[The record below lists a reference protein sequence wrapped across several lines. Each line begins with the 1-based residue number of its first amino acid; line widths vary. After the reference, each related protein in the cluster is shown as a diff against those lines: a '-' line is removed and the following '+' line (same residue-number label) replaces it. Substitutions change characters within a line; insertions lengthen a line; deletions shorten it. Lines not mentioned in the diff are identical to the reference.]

1 MLKIGNN
8 IIRGVYKGTTKIS
21 TIYKGGT
28 KIFPGIEYTNT
39 GEDIGSWSYPNN
51 YSRVRTITTWSQDV
65 YQDGSHASKVYG
77 SSYQQSETATTSYLY
92 GVWNYSSGN
101 ESRFRDVATKYTF
114 SDGVV
119 KSGDSYQDL
128 ENGIPSYSYGTWNYH
143 EGNSYRNRVVSTS
156 FSYSDGVVRSGSSYT
171 SSNEYGS
178 SSYSSWS
185 YTGIVRKRNILYSYD
200 GGSIVKTGPIVE
212 ETASVTNGVW
222 DGVTYWNGSCGTNYY
237 FVDYKKV
244 RDQYSF
250 SDTTTYSD
258 YYNGESRSRR
268 IDGQCGW
275 ERVWTDWVGTGFSC
289 DANGVRGAY
298 SCDGQLTVYYWQ
310 QERHFQY
317 PDGTGR
323 TSTEYRAGNPYSYNY
338 IHGQCGYFAEAP
350 MTEIPYYGWHSY
362 DAWSAWDSG
371 YPLFEQMGSLWMND
385 WTMEIFSDPH
395 GYNYAP
401 TGVYLVNVGPDIV
414 SSEFWHV

>member
-39 GEDIGSWSYPNN
+39 GEDVGSWSYPNN
-51 YSRVRTITTWSQDV
+51 YSRVRTITPWSQGV
-65 YQDGSHASKVYG
+65 YQDGSYASKVYG

-92 GVWNYSSGN
+92 GIWNYSSGN
-101 ESRFRDVATKYTF
+101 ESRYRDVSPRYTF

-119 KSGDSYQDL
+119 KSGDAFQEL
-128 ENGIPSYSYGTWNYH
+128 ENGIPSYSYGTWNYYD
-143 EGNSYRNRVVSTS
+143 GNSYRNRVVNTS

-185 YTGIVRKRNILYSYD
+185 YSGSVRRRNILYTYD
-200 GGSIVKTGPIVE
+200 GGITVKTGPLSE
-212 ETASVTNGVW
+212 EFATVTNGIW
-222 DGVTYWNGSCGTNYY
+222 DGSTYWNGSCGTNYY

-275 ERVWTDWVGTGFSC
+275 VRAWTDWVNTGSTC
-289 DANGVRGAY
+289 NANGVAGQY
-298 SCDGQLTVYYWQ
+298 SCDNTWSVSYYQ
-310 QERHFQY
+310 QVRHYQY

-323 TSTEYRAGNPYSYNY
+323 TNTEYRAGAEYSRVQTD
-338 IHGQCGYFAEAP
+338 GQCGYIATQPRREW
-350 MTEIPYYGWHSY
+350 EYYGYSDY
-362 DAWSAWDSG
+362 SQEDAWWNCYD
-371 YPLFEQMGSLWMND
+371 YPIGILYQDTTTGLYYSE
-385 WTMEIFSDPH
+385 
-395 GYNYAP
+395 P
-401 TGVYLVNVGPDIV
+401 TGENLAAPGFYVLQKGFDVDYSIICEV
-414 SSEFWHV
+414 W

>member
-28 KIFPGIEYTNT
+28 KVFPGIEYTNT

-51 YSRVRTITTWSQDV
+51 YSRVRTITPWSQGV
-65 YQDGSHASKVYG
+65 YQDGSYASKSYG

-101 ESRFRDVATKYTF
+101 ESRYRDVSPRYTF

-119 KSGDSYQDL
+119 KSGDAFQEL

-185 YTGIVRKRNILYSYD
+185 YTGSVRRRNILYSYD
-200 GGSIVKTGPIVE
+200 GGSTVKTGPLTE
-212 ETASVTNGVW
+212 EFATVFTGVW
-222 DGVTYWNGSCGTNYY
+222 DGSYWNGSCGANYY

-275 ERVWTDWVGTGFSC
+275 VRAWTDWANTGYTC
-289 DANGVRGAY
+289 DAFGNIGSY
-298 SCDGQLTVYYWQ
+298 SCSGTTTVRYYHQ
-310 QERHFQY
+310 QRFYQY
-317 PDGTGR
+317 PDGSGR
-323 TSTEYRAGNPYSYNY
+323 TQIENRAGAIYSSENVN
-338 IHGQCGYFAEAP
+338 GQCGYSSGPP
-350 MTEIPYYGWHSY
+350 MNELPYYGYSEY
-362 DAWSAWDSG
+362 ETFDCYYSG
-371 YPLFEQMGSLWMND
+371 YPSFQQMGSLWIND
-385 WTMEIFSDPH
+385 WTMEAFIDPQ
-395 GYNYAP
+395 GTTYAP
-401 TGVYLVNVGPDIV
+401 PGLYLVTVGPDV
-414 SSEFWHV
+414 YSSEFFQV